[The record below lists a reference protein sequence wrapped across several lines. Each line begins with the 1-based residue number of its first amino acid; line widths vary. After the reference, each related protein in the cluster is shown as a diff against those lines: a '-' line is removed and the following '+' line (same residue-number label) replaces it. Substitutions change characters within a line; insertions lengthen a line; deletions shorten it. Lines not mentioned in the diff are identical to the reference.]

1 MHTNKIIGID
11 PGLRALGAAV
21 LGPRGRLADARVL
34 TAPRNLTVPTRL
46 KRLGEGLDELLGLHR
61 PRLVVLEATWPNR
74 HPSLALVHR
83 VGRLVHREA
92 RARRIR
98 VVAVPSATVRKAL
111 LGNGRAGKAEVSHVL
126 AARYPELRLYLRQDE
141 RWKEQHFQ
149 NLFDAVALALY
160 AQEARLI

>member
-1 MHTNKIIGID
+1 MHINKILGID

-21 LGPRGRLADARVL
+21 LGPSGRLADGRVL
-34 TAPRNLTVPTRL
+34 TAPKSLTVPTRL
-46 KRLGEGLDELLGLHR
+46 RRLEEGLEELLDLHR
-61 PRLVVLEATWPNR
+61 PRLLVLEETWPNR

-83 VGRLVHREA
+83 VARLARRLA

-98 VVAVPSATVRKAL
+98 VLAVPSATVRKAL
-111 LGNGRAGKAEVSHVL
+111 LGNGKAGKAEVAHVL

-160 AQEARLI
+160 ARRERL